1 MVGKYTGTGGSA
13 SGGSL
18 DISILGGY
26 ATQSWVG
33 ENYVSVEY
41 FNRLFQAFNGSTAVN
56 PNDLTTAI
64 TNIKAMVDF
73 WSAGAVSALG
83 YGGGGGGVSLN
94 EPLSSIN
101 SASLGTPTASGQTL
115 VWNGTAWTYGSGGSG
130 GASSLS
136 QLSDVQLT
144 SPTNGQALVYNAT
157 SGKWENQ
164 TIGGGSGTLT
174 SIGLVMPTGFSV
186 SPATLTANG
195 SFTVS
200 FLTGYRL
207 LDSEDV
213 ARIQDGYT
221 AYQWGDHAQEGY
233 AKALND
239 LSDVVLTTPTN
250 GQILVYNSTNGKW
263 VNSDAPDDPIVFD
276 ATNSSGTAAV
286 TSSPYKAAIWRV
298 DLSDKISTLK
308 TGTTILLKIPVAGN
322 GSYGTLLRIDGT
334 SSSTDSNAN
343 LYPVCANVT
352 TMVGTRYAVGCI
364 IALTF
369 DASQTGQKFYYNS
382 SSAYTSAAG
391 GTGWTKPG
399 CWKIADYDANT
410 IAYQLRTNSY
420 TRPMSDKVYRYRLL
434 FTSADNTKWVPA
446 NTSTS
451 TNATASRDVCQT
463 KIDPFGE
470 IVYYGSTTS
479 VSAGNSPGATVL
491 WQQYT
496 LTLGYSFNTTG
507 SALVLTYPAPVY
519 LKCAPQSDGSAI
531 IDSTTPYVQAL
542 PSTDDG
548 KIYILLGYAYGETTI
563 ELVVNHPV
571 YYYKDGAIRRWTN
584 ASSVAASLSTVSKT
598 AWGQTYWTSGGVPT
612 NISGNMTDV
621 GNITT
626 GNSGGLLSGFQ
637 GIELNTNGTLTT
649 AGGYIDFHYNG
660 SSSDFTSRIIEDAN
674 GRIQMNAQVYI
685 PSAKSLRIGDGL
697 LSWDSTNNALKISLY
712 DGSAANFYSLGAV
725 SALGFQS
732 GSGGT
737 NSATI
742 GTLAVT
748 TQLNMS
754 TGTRIWTEQDLYIG
768 NEDSEGWVFMAD
780 VCSQSG
786 NTYWSINESG
796 EAKFAQFVRSPKF
809 YFDTSKY
816 LYMSGYNLM
825 FYDGQD
831 SYKVKL
837 EQA

>member
-1 MVGKYTGTGGSA
+1 MIDGLGSGS
-13 SGGSL
+13 SGGGGVSSSML
-18 DISILGGY
+18 AQMLAGY
-26 ATQSWVG
+26 AQETWVD
-33 ENYVSVEY
+33 ENYVSISY

-83 YGGGGGGVSLN
+83 YGGGGGGGVTLN

-101 SASLGTPTASGQTL
+101 SAALGTPSASGQTL
-115 VWNGTAWTYGSGGSG
+115 VWNGSAWTYGSGGSG
-130 GASSLS
+130 GASALS

-200 FLTGYRL
+200 FLNGYRL
-207 LDSEDV
+207 LTNDDETF
-213 ARIQDGYT
+213 IQYGYT
-221 AYQWGDHAQEGY
+221 AYQWGDHAQAGY
-233 AKALND
+233 ATQSWVQQQGYATALSG
-239 LSDVVLTTPTN
+239 LSDVVLTTPSN
-250 GQILVYNSTNGKW
+250 GQVLVYNSTSGKW
-263 VNSDAPDDPIVFD
+263 VNGDAPNESIVYD
-276 ATNSSGTAAV
+276 ATSGVSGTAAV
-286 TSSPYKAAIWRV
+286 TSSPYTAAIWRV
-298 DLSDKISTLK
+298 DLSGKIDTLT
-308 TGTTILLKIPVAGN
+308 TGTTILLKVPVAGN

-334 SSSTDSNAN
+334 SSSTDSSTN

-352 TMVGTRYAVGCI
+352 TMVGTRYGVGCI

-369 DASQTGQKFYYNS
+369 DADQTGQTFYYQS
-382 SSAYTSAAG
+382 SSKKTSVEG

-451 TNATASRDVCQT
+451 TNATASRSACQT

-470 IVYYGSTTS
+470 IVYYGSTSS
-479 VSAGNSPGATVL
+479 VAAGSSPGATVL

-507 SALVLTYPAPVY
+507 SALVLTHPAPVY

-542 PSTDDG
+542 PTTADG

-584 ASSVAASLSTVSKT
+584 ASV
-598 AWGQTYWTSGGVPT
+598 
-612 NISGNMTDV
+612 SGNITGV
-621 GNITT
+621 NNITT
-626 GNSGGLLSGFQ
+626 GSSGGLLSGFQ

-649 AGGYIDFHYNG
+649 SGGYIDFHYNG
-660 SSSDFTSRIIEDAN
+660 SSSDFTSRIIEDAS

-697 LSWDSTNNALKISLY
+697 LSWDSTNNALKVTLY
-712 DGSAANFYSLGAV
+712 DGSAANFYSLGGV

-786 NTYWSINESG
+786 STYWSINEAG

-816 LYMSGYNLM
+816 LYVSGYNLM